1 MAGTVPASG
10 LAISVHGPAGVLDLL
25 VPPGTTGADVAGEY
39 AARAGLPSIPLIYT
53 RSGTPV
59 PPDSSLA
66 AAGVDAG
73 DLVVA
78 TTSAPRPGSGR
89 DEPDVPQPLAGPG
102 PASAVWFS
110 VCSGAA
116 VLAGWL
122 TAHSDASPLT
132 GAAVAVLLGAALVG
146 VLPIGRY
153 AAQRAHAAPAFAAAA
168 AFGVVWDPDPARLPM
183 VAGLTGLAGAVA
195 AAVARAANDQV
206 EEGLRVWMVAGSVV
220 FVTSAAAALI
230 GFGPTVVWSFLLV
243 VCVFASRVVPGL
255 AIDVPDQLLI
265 DLERLA
271 VTAWSARDLPRGRRS
286 RAVASPSA
294 VAVVAARGARL
305 VTAAGVAIAVVAI
318 VCAAMLLSSASI
330 ELDSIGARCQV
341 FFAGAALLLAGRSYR
356 HVGARAALRAAGLGC
371 WVVLCWAL
379 LAAASERGSG
389 PERIAVLAG
398 VVIALAVLLVVVGVA
413 AGRGWRSAWWARR
426 AEVAEALSGA
436 LTLASLF
443 VATGFCRTVWELT
456 SNVGF

>member
-1 MAGTVPASG
+1 VQ
-10 LAISVHGPAGVLDLL
+10 GPAGVLDLL
-25 VPPGTTGADVAGEY
+25 VPAGTTGADVAAEY
-39 AARAGLPSIPLIYT
+39 AARVGLASIPLIYT
-53 RSGTPV
+53 SGGVPV
-59 PPDSSLA
+59 PAGSSLA
-66 AAGVDAG
+66 AAGVAAG

-78 TTSAPRPGSGR
+78 TTSAPRLGSSA
-89 DEPDVPQPLAGPG
+89 DEPEVLEPPAAPG
-102 PASAVWFS
+102 PASAAWFA
-110 VCSGAA
+110 VCSMAA
-116 VLAGWL
+116 MLAGWF
-122 TAHSDASPLT
+122 TAHSDASPLA
-132 GAAVAVLLGAALVG
+132 GAAVAVLLGAAVVG

-153 AAQRAHAAPAFAAAA
+153 AAERAHAAPAFAAAA
-168 AFGVVWDPDPARLPM
+168 VFGVVWDPDPARLPM
-183 VAGLTGLAGAVA
+183 VAALTGLAGAVA
-195 AAVARAANDQV
+195 AAVGRAANVQV
-206 EEGLRVWMVAGSVV
+206 DEGLKVWMVTGSVV

-230 GFGPTVVWSFLLV
+230 GFGPTVVWSVLLV
-243 VCVFASRVVPGL
+243 VCVFAARVVPGL

-271 VTAWSARDLPRGRRS
+271 VTAWSARDRPRRRRS
-286 RAVASPSA
+286 RVVVSPSA
-294 VAVVAARGARL
+294 VAVVAAQGARV

-318 VCAAMLLSSASI
+318 VCSAMLLSSASI
-330 ELDSIGARCQV
+330 ELDSVGARCQV

-379 LAAASERGSG
+379 LTAASEQGSG
-389 PERIAVLAG
+389 PERVAVLAG
-398 VVIALAVLLVVVGVA
+398 LVIGLAVLLVVVSVA

-426 AEVAEALSGA
+426 AEVAEGASGA